1 MIYNFLNFIFSLN
14 RKIKMIV
21 QLCFDA
27 SLIFISFLIAMILR
41 LDHIHFINNSD
52 FIYNLIILTFLTL
65 FTFYNLNFYKA
76 VIRFITGKFL
86 KNVFFGVLFSSIFL
100 YLNSF

>member
-1 MIYNFLNFIFSLN
+1 
-14 RKIKMIV
+14 
-21 QLCFDA
+21 
-27 SLIFISFLIAMILR
+27 MILR

-86 KNVFFGVLFSSIFL
+86 KNVFWGLISSIFL
-100 YLNSF
+100 YLNSFILTFLFLDQYQLCIFRYCSY